1 MKNQNIFFTLIFV
14 IISLI
19 VGFFGGVY
27 YQRSQRATGFNRL
40 NFQSNNPTG
49 RFMQG
54 TRPINGTIIKKDN
67 ESITIK
73 LRDGSTR
80 IVFLN
85 EKTQISKSTSA
96 SKEDLTENKSVFI
109 VGQQNPD
116 GSISA
121 ENIQINPL
129 RKND

>member
-27 YQRSQRATGFNRL
+27 YQRSQRATRFNRL

-49 RFMQG
+49 RFIQG
-54 TRPINGTIIKKDN
+54 TRPINGTIIKKNN

-85 EKTQISKSTSA
+85 EKTQISKSTLA